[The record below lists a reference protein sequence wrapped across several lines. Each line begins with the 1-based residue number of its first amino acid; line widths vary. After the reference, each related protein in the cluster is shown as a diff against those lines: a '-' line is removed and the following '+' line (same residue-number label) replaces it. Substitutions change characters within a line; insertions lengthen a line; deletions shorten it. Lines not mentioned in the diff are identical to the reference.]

1 MAENTTSLIDRRQ
14 KLVDEQTLKNITLQD
29 LLYMCSGTGS
39 DRDQVHTVGELAD
52 FLFGGNI
59 GSFTVKSTDGG
70 MLQTVTITANAVTY
84 SKTVSG
90 ETTTR
95 TIAFNG
101 NSDLENLR
109 LKVLKG
115 GIATGTTT
123 HKLQVDDVLELLD
136 NLVTENDVYVNGGGK
151 IHVGSSFF
159 TEVKNVELSSGDTFK
174 DVGVLGNVNADG
186 CFDITFGFKQVPNA
200 HIGTPVV
207 AIRDD
212 RNRDITEAD
221 FSENDDDGWH
231 YLRVC
236 GRWTPSELDPSPDTP
251 ATLKVVLKM
260 DSVVGS
266 RSPKVSY
273 SGFIVKQGI
282 L

>member
-1 MAENTTSLIDRRQ
+1 MAENITSLIDRRQ
-14 KLVDEQTLKNITLQD
+14 KLIEEETLKDLTLED
-29 LLYMCSGTGS
+29 LLYSVCGSGS
-39 DRDQVHTVGELAD
+39 DRDQVHTIGELAD
-52 FLFGGNI
+52 FLFGGNFR
-59 GSFTVKSTDGG
+59 SFTVKSTDGG
-70 MLQTVTITANAVTY
+70 MLQTVTITPNKVEY
-84 SKTVSG
+84 SKTVNG

-95 TIAFNG
+95 SISFNG
-101 NSDLENLR
+101 ESVLENL
-109 LKVLKG
+109 KINALKG

-123 HKLQVDDVLELLD
+123 HKLQVEDVLELLD
-136 NLVTENDVYVNGGGK
+136 NLVTEKDVYVNGGGK

-159 TEVKNVELSSGDTFK
+159 TEVKTVELSSGDTFK
-174 DVGVLGNVNADG
+174 DVGVLGNVNTDG

-200 HIGTPVV
+200 HIGNPVV

-212 RNRDITEAD
+212 RNRDIAEAD

>member
-1 MAENTTSLIDRRQ
+1 MAENVTSLPERRQ
-14 KLVDEQTLKNITLQD
+14 KLVDEQTLKDITLQD
-29 LLYMCSGTGS
+29 LLYMCSGTVS

-70 MLQTVTITANAVTY
+70 MLQTVTITANSVIY
-84 SKTVSG
+84 SKTVG
-90 ETTTR
+90 GDTTTR

-109 LKVLKG
+109 LNVLKG
-115 GIATGTTT
+115 GIATGATT
-123 HKLQVDDVLELLD
+123 HKLQVEDVLELLD
-136 NLVTENDVYVNGGGK
+136 NLVTEKDIYVNGGGK

-159 TEVKNVELSSGDTFK
+159 TETKTVELSSGDTLK
-174 DVGVLGNVNADG
+174 EVGTLGNVNADG
-186 CFDITFGFKQVPNA
+186 CFDITFGFKQVTNA
-200 HIGTPVV
+200 YIGNPVV

-212 RNRDITEAD
+212 RNRDIAEAD

-251 ATLKVVLKM
+251 ATLKVFLKM